1 MPIDYSGFAF
11 PKGTPKAVLKD
22 QRTAQRKSAD
32 ERENDKVKARSGGQC
47 EVFSP
52 KQCPRIAS
60 QVHHM
65 LGGNGV
71 RARGKSLLSDHKQ
84 HVCNRCHELITSK
97 RLARIGAEVPLWS
110 DTYKR
115 IRSSREKD

>member
-1 MPIDYSGFAF
+1 MPIDYSVLRFS
-11 PKGTPKAVLKD
+11 KGTPRAVEKD
-22 QRTAQRKSAD
+22 ERTAKRESAD

-52 KQCPRIAS
+52 NRCQRRAS

-71 RARGKSLLSDHKQ
+71 RARGKSLLADHKQ
-84 HVCNRCHELITSK
+84 HVCAKCHPLITSK
-97 RLARIGAEVPLWS
+97 RLVRIGAEVPLWT

-115 IRSSREKD
+115 IRSSRGKA